1 MKKLSLS
8 EITGIAEIIGSLG
21 IIVSLIFV
29 GLQVRQN
36 THQVEAASY
45 QALSNFVRAVNALGN
60 APQTANLVR
69 RGLDDFQAL
78 SEDEKVQF
86 DGKMGEL
93 ASYFAEVAQRY
104 QQGTLSAQEDESL
117 QLLFAQVFSSP
128 GVKEWWTY
136 GKRTFPPQYQ
146 ALYDDI
152 LKRHPDVQPWSEH
165 LKFQPRDGQRGAK

>member
-1 MKKLSLS
+1 MKKFTLS
-8 EITGIAEIIGSLG
+8 EITGIAEIVGSIG

-36 THQVEAASY
+36 THQVESASY

-60 APQTANLVR
+60 TPQTADLVR
-69 RGLDDFQAL
+69 RGFDDFQAL

-86 DGKMGEL
+86 DGMMGGL

-104 QQGTLSAQEDESL
+104 QQGTLSAQEYESL
-117 QLLFAQVFSSP
+117 QRLFAQVFLSP

-136 GKRTFPPQYQ
+136 GKRTFPQQYQ

-165 LKFQPRDGQRGAK
+165 LKFEP